1 MTAVQ
6 VHDFFEGYVQAF
18 VAADIDEICARW
30 NFPALLAYDGR
41 QVTLDRDAFHHNAV
55 RLCAFY
61 AKQGLAR
68 AEKDVIGFVLLS
80 ETTAA
85 VRTKDRLY
93 DRTGKLIVE
102 WEHAYL
108 LNDTPTGI
116 RVAAAMPDGEH
127 RAWRE
132 RGTPLSL

>member
-6 VHDFFEGYVQAF
+6 VHDFFKGYVQAF
-18 VAADIDEICARW
+18 VERDIDGICARW
-30 NFPALLAYDGR
+30 DYPAFLAAGGR
-41 QVTLDRDAFHHNAV
+41 QFALDREAFRRNLV

-61 AKQGLAR
+61 DAQGLAR
-68 AEKDVIGFVLLS
+68 AEKDVIGFVTLT

-85 VRTKDRLY
+85 VRTRDRVY
-93 DRTGKLIVE
+93 DVSGALIVE

-108 LNDTPTGI
+108 MSDTADGLK
-116 RVAAAMPDGEH
+116 VAAALPDDEH

-132 RGTPLSL
+132 RGTPLSI